1 MSEYKN
7 NLDERLN
14 QARKELENQTQEAEY
29 NIKSFK
35 TALKEKYK
43 DNEPITEDD
52 MSIDSV
58 FEAAQKEASAH
69 NGLPPNSLKNL
80 VYAAQKQLEA
90 EANIKNKNSSDTE
103 NVRKS
108 EYDL

>member
-1 MSEYKN
+1 MDEYKN

-14 QARKELENQTQEAEY
+14 QARKELENQTHEAESK
-29 NIKSFK
+29 IQAFRKALFEKFK
-35 TALKEKYK
+35 DDT
-43 DNEPITEDD
+43 PITEED
-52 MSIDSV
+52 MDINSV
-58 FEAAQKEASAH
+58 FERAEFEAQAH

-90 EANIKNKNSSDTE
+90 EANIKNKISSDTE

-108 EYDL
+108 EYDI